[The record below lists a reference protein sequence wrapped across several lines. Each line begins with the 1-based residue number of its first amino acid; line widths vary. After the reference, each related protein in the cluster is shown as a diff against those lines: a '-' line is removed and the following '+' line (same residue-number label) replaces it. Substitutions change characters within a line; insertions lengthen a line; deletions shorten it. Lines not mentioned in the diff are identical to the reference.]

1 MTFLPL
7 PYSSL
12 LTVCESLRVLRT
24 EFTLFFPFFSSGSAL
39 PSPARALFLP
49 GAACGPRTFQSNR
62 LPRIDWRER
71 GQRAHARGRITCC
84 PFVERKTSIG
94 VPPTTTP

>member
-12 LTVCESLRVLRT
+12 LTVCESLRVVRT
-24 EFTLFFPFFSSGSAL
+24 EFTLFFPFFFFWL
-39 PSPARALFLP
+39 RPSLP
-49 GAACGPRTFQSNR
+49 GAACGPRPFQSNR